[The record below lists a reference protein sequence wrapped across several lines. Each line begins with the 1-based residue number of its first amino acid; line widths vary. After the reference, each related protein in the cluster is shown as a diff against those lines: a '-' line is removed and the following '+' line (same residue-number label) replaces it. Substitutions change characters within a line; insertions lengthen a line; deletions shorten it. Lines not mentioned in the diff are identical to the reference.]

1 MRVGKVSAT
10 EVREQILVPATHKGV
25 GSQLPVSGVTM
36 MSVLETSFCGGNGV
50 SERQSAGSCSR
61 AVLWVTAHVLG
72 WWGNKC
78 LPQTCCACVLTSKL
92 QTGPCGGAGTCV
104 IGVGVWDLGTA
115 GKGGLCWYLGDL

>member
-50 SERQSAGSCSR
+50 SERQSAGGCSR

-92 QTGPCGGAGTCV
+92 
-104 IGVGVWDLGTA
+104 
-115 GKGGLCWYLGDL
+115 